1 MVSPILEL
9 TNINKSFGHV
19 HANKNINLTINKG
32 TIHGIIGEN
41 GAGKSTLM
49 SIVFGLYQANSG
61 KIKINEKEIKLKSPR
76 DSILN
81 GIGMVH
87 QHFMLVENFTVLE
100 NIILGFEGETVFGEK
115 LETAKKDL
123 EKLCETYNFNIDLD
137 ATISDLSVGFR
148 QRVEILKSLY
158 RGAEILIL
166 DEPTGVLTP
175 QEVDELFK
183 ILRSLKEEGKTIV
196 LITHKLIEIMD
207 LTSEVSVMR
216 QGEMVGHTKTQD
228 TNKEKLAEMMV
239 GRNVLLR
246 VDKTEIKKGDPI
258 FRVNELSVKDDLDV
272 TRVKNVNLE
281 ICSGEILGI
290 AGVTGNGQTEL
301 LEALSGIRKVESGN
315 IRLFGEKISD
325 KHSFLNP
332 RMLKARGLA
341 HVPEDRQRM
350 GLIGDFKAYEN
361 LIFGYHDQE
370 PFSKSSILNH
380 KEITEYSN
388 RVMQEYDVRPNSP
401 NLITS
406 NFSGGNQQK
415 IILSRE
421 LNENPKVLLVG
432 QPTRGVDI
440 GAIEFIHQRLI
451 NMRDKGAAILLASVE
466 LDEIL
471 SLSDR
476 IIVMFDGKIVGE
488 KINKNITDRELGLLM
503 AGVTEWAILLLINQR
518 YLGGYLT

>member
-9 TNINKSFGHV
+9 SNINKSFGHV
-19 HANKNINLTINKG
+19 HANKDINLTIKKG

-49 SIVFGLYQANSG
+49 SIVYGLYQADSG
-61 KIKINEKEIKLKSPR
+61 KIKVSGKEINLKSPR
-76 DSILN
+76 DSIEN

-100 NIILGFEGETVFGEK
+100 NIVLGFEGELIFGK
-115 LETAKKDL
+115 NLKKAKTDL
-123 EKLCETYNFNIDLD
+123 KNLCDTYNLNVDLD
-137 ATISDLSVGFR
+137 SIISDLSVGFR

-158 RGAEILIL
+158 RGAEVFIL

-196 LITHKLIEIMD
+196 LITHKLNEIMD

-216 QGEMVGHTKTQD
+216 QGEVVGHTKTEN
-228 TNKEKLAEMMV
+228 TNREKLAEMMV
-239 GRNVLLR
+239 GRSVLLR
-246 VDKTEIKKGDPI
+246 INKSKVKRGDVV
-258 FRVNELSVKDDLDV
+258 FKVENLTVKDDLDV

-281 ICSGEILGI
+281 IHAGEILGL

-301 LEALSGIRKVESGN
+301 LEALSGIRKVESGEIYLN
-315 IRLFGEKISD
+315 DEKISD
-325 KHSFLNP
+325 NLGLLNP
-332 RMLKARGLA
+332 RELKEKGLA

-350 GLIGDFKAYEN
+350 GLVTDFKAYEN

-370 PFSKSSILNH
+370 PYSKSSIM
-380 KEITEYSN
+380 KENQILDYSKK
-388 RVMQEYDVRPNSP
+388 VMEEYDVRPRSP

-415 IILSRE
+415 LILSRE
-421 LNENPKVLLVG
+421 LNENPKILLVG

-451 NMRDKGAAILLASVE
+451 DMRDKGAAILLVSVE
-466 LDEIL
+466 LEEVL

-476 IIVMFDGKIVGE
+476 IVVMFDGNIVGE
-488 KINKNITDRELGLLM
+488 RVNKDVTDRELGLLM
-503 AGVTEWAILLLINQR
+503 AGVA
-518 YLGGYLT
+518 

>member
-9 TNINKSFGHV
+9 KDINKSFGHV
-19 HANKNINLTINKG
+19 QANKNINLKINKG

-49 SIVFGLYQANSG
+49 SIVFGLYQADSG
-61 KIKINEKEIKLKSPR
+61 VIDINGKTINLKSPR
-76 DSILN
+76 DSIES

-87 QHFMLVENFTVLE
+87 QHFMLVENFSVLE
-100 NIILGFEGETVFGEK
+100 NIILGFEGELVFGKNLEK
-115 LETAKKDL
+115 AKTDL
-123 EKLCETYNFNIDLD
+123 KKLCENYKLNIDLD
-137 ATISDLSVGFR
+137 SIIGDLSVGFR

-183 ILRSLKEEGKTIV
+183 ILRSLQEEGKTIV
-196 LITHKLIEIMD
+196 LITHKLNEIMD

-216 QGEMVGHTKTQD
+216 QGEMVGHKKTNS
-228 TNKEKLAEMMV
+228 TNKEELAEMMV
-239 GRNVLLR
+239 GRSVLLR
-246 VDKTEIKKGDPI
+246 INKSTAKNGEVVFSVKNL
-258 FRVNELSVKDDLDV
+258 VVKDDLDV

-281 ICSGEILGI
+281 VHAGEILGL

-301 LEALSGIRKVESGN
+301 LEALSGIRKIESGN
-315 IRLFGEKISD
+315 IELFNETISD
-325 KHSFLNP
+325 KNNFLDP
-332 RMLKARGLA
+332 RSLKEKGLA

-350 GLIGDFKAYEN
+350 GLITEFKANEN
-361 LIFGYHDQE
+361 LIFGYHHQE
-370 PFSKSSILNH
+370 PFSKSSILQEKNILSFS
-380 KEITEYSN
+380 KK
-388 RVMQEYDVRPNSP
+388 VMGEYDVRPNSP

-421 LNENPKVLLVG
+421 LNKNPKVLLVG

-451 NMRDKGAAILLASVE
+451 DMRDKGAAILLVSVE
-466 LDEIL
+466 LEEVL

-476 IIVMFDGKIVGE
+476 IVVMFDGNIVGE
-488 KINKNITDRELGLLM
+488 KVNKNVTDRELGLLM
-503 AGVTEWAILLLINQR
+503 AGVV
-518 YLGGYLT
+518 

>member
-9 TNINKSFGHV
+9 KNINKSFGHV
-19 HANKNINLTINKG
+19 HANKNINLIINKG

-49 SIVFGLYQANSG
+49 SIVYGLYQADSG
-61 KIKINEKEIKLKSPR
+61 KILVNEKEIKLKSPR
-76 DSILN
+76 DSIEN

-100 NIILGFEGETVFGEK
+100 NIILGFEGELVFGKNLEK
-115 LETAKKDL
+115 AKSDL
-123 EKLCETYNFNIDLD
+123 KKLCESYRLNIDLNSV
-137 ATISDLSVGFR
+137 ISDLSVGIR

-158 RGAEILIL
+158 RGAEVLIL

-196 LITHKLIEIMD
+196 LITHKLNEIMD

-216 QGEMVGHTKTQD
+216 QGEVVGHTMTSD

-239 GRNVLLR
+239 GRSVLLR
-246 VDKTEIKKGDPI
+246 IDKSEAKKGDI
-258 FRVNELSVKDDLDV
+258 VFSVRDLVVKDDLDV
-272 TRVKNVNLE
+272 TRVKKISLD
-281 ICSGEILGI
+281 IHAGEILGL

-301 LEALSGIRKVESGN
+301 LEALSGIRKVESGE
-315 IRLFGEKISD
+315 IHLFDEKISD
-325 KHSFLNP
+325 QDSFINP
-332 RMLKARGLA
+332 RDLKEKGLA
-341 HVPEDRQRM
+341 HIPEDRQRM
-350 GLIGDFKAYEN
+350 GLVTEFKAHEN
-361 LIFGYHDQE
+361 LIFGYHYQE
-370 PFSKSSILNH
+370 PYSKSSILQE
-380 KEITEYSN
+380 KEIMSFSKK
-388 RVMQEYDVRPNSP
+388 VMEEYDVRPRSP
-401 NLITS
+401 NLMTS

-421 LNENPKVLLVG
+421 LNENPKVLLIG

-451 NMRDKGAAILLASVE
+451 DMRDKGAAILLVSVE
-466 LDEIL
+466 LEEVL

-476 IIVMFDGKIVGE
+476 IVVMFDGNIVGE
-488 KINKNITDRELGLLM
+488 KINKDVTDRDLGLLM
-503 AGVTEWAILLLINQR
+503 AGVA
-518 YLGGYLT
+518 

>member
-9 TNINKSFGHV
+9 KNINKSFGHV
-19 HANKNINLTINKG
+19 QANKNINLKITQG

-49 SIVFGLYQANSG
+49 SIVYGLYQADSG
-61 KIKINEKEIKLKSPR
+61 TISVSGKEIKLKSPR
-76 DSILN
+76 DSIES

-100 NIILGFEGETVFGEK
+100 NIVLGFEGEFVFGEK
-115 LETAKKDL
+115 LKKAKQDL
-123 EKLCETYNFNIDLD
+123 KNLCDTYKLNIDLD
-137 ATISDLSVGFR
+137 SVIFDLSVGFR

-158 RGAEILIL
+158 RGAEIFIL

-196 LITHKLIEIMD
+196 LITHKLNEIMD

-216 QGEMVGHTKTQD
+216 QGEVVGHTKTTD

-239 GRNVLLR
+239 GRSVLLR
-246 VDKTEIKKGDPI
+246 LNKEEAKLGDVV
-258 FRVNELSVKDDLDV
+258 FKVENLTVKDDLDV

-281 ICSGEILGI
+281 IRAGEILGL

-301 LEALSGIRKVESGN
+301 LEALSGIRKVESGTIYLN
-315 IRLFGEKISD
+315 DEKISD
-325 KHSFLNP
+325 KDNLLDP
-332 RMLKARGLA
+332 RELKEKGLA

-350 GLIGDFKAYEN
+350 GLVTDFKAYEN

-370 PFSKSSILNH
+370 PYSKSSILKDND
-380 KEITEYSN
+380 ILSYSQK
-388 RVMQEYDVRPNSP
+388 VMEEYDVRPRSP
-401 NLITS
+401 QLITS

-421 LNENPKVLLVG
+421 LNENPKILLVG

-451 NMRDKGAAILLASVE
+451 DMRDKGAAILLVSVE
-466 LDEIL
+466 LDEVL

-476 IIVMFDGKIVGE
+476 ILVMFDGNIVGE
-488 KINKNITDRELGLLM
+488 RINKDVTDRELGLLM
-503 AGVTEWAILLLINQR
+503 AGVA
-518 YLGGYLT
+518 

>member
-9 TNINKSFGHV
+9 KDINKSFGHV
-19 HANKNINLTINKG
+19 HANKNINLKINKG

-49 SIVFGLYQANSG
+49 SIVYGLYQADSG
-61 KIKINEKEIKLKSPR
+61 SISVSGKEIKLKSPR
-76 DSILN
+76 DSIES

-100 NIILGFEGETVFGEK
+100 NIVLGFEREFVFGQK
-115 LETAKKDL
+115 LKKAKEDL
-123 EKLCETYNFNIDLD
+123 KNLCDTYKLNINLD
-137 ATISDLSVGFR
+137 SIISDLSVGFR

-158 RGAEILIL
+158 RGAEIFIL

-196 LITHKLIEIMD
+196 LITHKLNEIMD

-216 QGEMVGHTKTQD
+216 QGEVVGHTKTTD

-239 GRNVLLR
+239 GRSVLLR
-246 VDKTEIKKGDPI
+246 LNKAEAKLGDVV
-258 FRVNELSVKDDLDV
+258 FKVENLTVKDDLDV
-272 TRVKNVNLE
+272 TRVKNVNFE
-281 ICSGEILGI
+281 IRSGEILGL

-301 LEALSGIRKVESGN
+301 LEALSGIRKVESGAIYLN
-315 IRLFGEKISD
+315 DEKISD
-325 KHSFLNP
+325 KDNLLDP
-332 RMLKARGLA
+332 RELKEKGLA

-350 GLIGDFKAYEN
+350 GLVTDFKAYEN

-370 PFSKSSILNH
+370 PYSKSSILRDGDILSFSR
-380 KEITEYSN
+380 K
-388 RVMQEYDVRPNSP
+388 VMEEYDVRPRSP
-401 NLITS
+401 QLITS

-421 LNENPKVLLVG
+421 LNENPKILLVG

-451 NMRDKGAAILLASVE
+451 DMRDKGAAILLVSVE
-466 LDEIL
+466 LDEVL

-476 IIVMFDGKIVGE
+476 ILVMFDGNIVGE
-488 KINKNITDRELGLLM
+488 RINKDVTDRELGLLM
-503 AGVTEWAILLLINQR
+503 AGVA
-518 YLGGYLT
+518 

>member
-1 MVSPILEL
+1 MVSPILQL

-49 SIVFGLYQANSG
+49 SIVYGLYQADSG
-61 KIKINEKEIKLKSPR
+61 IIKVNDKVIKLKSPR
-76 DSILN
+76 DSIEN

-100 NIILGFEGETVFGEK
+100 NIVLGFEGEVVFGK
-115 LETAKKDL
+115 NL
-123 EKLCETYNFNIDLD
+123 EKAKIDLKNLCETYNLNVDLD
-137 ATISDLSVGFR
+137 SVISDLSVGFR

-158 RGAEILIL
+158 RGAEVFIL

-196 LITHKLIEIMD
+196 LITHKLNEIMD

-216 QGEMVGHTKTQD
+216 QGEVVGHTKTEN
-228 TNKEKLAEMMV
+228 TNREKLAEMMV
-239 GRNVLLR
+239 GRSVLLR
-246 VDKTEIKKGDPI
+246 INKSNTQRGDVA
-258 FRVNELSVKDDLDV
+258 FKVENLSVKDDLDV

-281 ICSGEILGI
+281 IHAGEILGL

-301 LEALSGIRKVESGN
+301 LEALSGIRKVESGEIFLN
-315 IRLFGEKISD
+315 GEKISD
-325 KHSFLNP
+325 SSALLNP
-332 RMLKARGLA
+332 RELKEKGLA
-341 HVPEDRQRM
+341 HIPEDRQRM
-350 GLIGDFKAYEN
+350 GLVTDFKAYEN

-370 PFSKSSILNH
+370 PYSKSSIMRENKILD
-380 KEITEYSN
+380 YSK
-388 RVMQEYDVRPNSP
+388 RVMEEYDVRPRSP
-401 NLITS
+401 HLMTS

-415 IILSRE
+415 LILSRE
-421 LNENPKVLLVG
+421 LNENPKVLLIG

-451 NMRDKGAAILLASVE
+451 DMRDKGAAILLVSVE
-466 LDEIL
+466 LEEVL

-476 IIVMFDGKIVGE
+476 IVVMFDGNIVGE
-488 KINKNITDRELGLLM
+488 RVNKDVTDRELGLLM
-503 AGVTEWAILLLINQR
+503 AGVA
-518 YLGGYLT
+518 

>member
-9 TNINKSFGHV
+9 KNINKSFGHV

-49 SIVFGLYQANSG
+49 SIVYGLYQADSG
-61 KIKINEKEIKLKSPR
+61 KILVNEKEIKLRSPR
-76 DSILN
+76 DSIEN

-100 NIILGFEGETVFGEK
+100 NIILGFEGELIFGK
-115 LETAKKDL
+115 NLDKAKSDL
-123 EKLCETYNFNIDLD
+123 KKLCESYKLNIDLD
-137 ATISDLSVGFR
+137 SVISDLSVGIR
-148 QRVEILKSLY
+148 QRIEILKSLY
-158 RGAEILIL
+158 RGAEVFIL

-196 LITHKLIEIMD
+196 LITHKLNEIMD

-216 QGEMVGHTKTQD
+216 QGEVVGHTNTSNTD
-228 TNKEKLAEMMV
+228 KEKLAEMMV
-239 GRNVLLR
+239 GRSVLLR
-246 VDKTEIKKGDPI
+246 INKSEAKKGDVV
-258 FRVNELSVKDDLDV
+258 FSVRDLVVKDDLNV
-272 TRVKNVNLE
+272 TRVKKISLD
-281 ICSGEILGI
+281 IHAGEILGL

-301 LEALSGIRKVESGN
+301 LEALSGIRKVESGE
-315 IRLFGEKISD
+315 IYLFDEKISD
-325 KHSFLNP
+325 QDNYLNP
-332 RMLKARGLA
+332 RDLKEKDLA
-341 HVPEDRQRM
+341 HIPEDRQRM
-350 GLIGDFKAYEN
+350 GLVTEFKAHEN
-361 LIFGYHDQE
+361 LIFGYHHQE
-370 PFSKSSILNH
+370 PYSKSSILQE
-380 KEITEYSN
+380 KEIMSFSKK
-388 RVMQEYDVRPNSP
+388 VMEEYDVRPTSP

-421 LNENPKVLLVG
+421 LNENPKVLLIG

-451 NMRDKGAAILLASVE
+451 DMRDKGAAILLVSVE
-466 LDEIL
+466 LEEVL

-476 IIVMFDGKIVGE
+476 IVVMFDGNIVGE
-488 KINKNITDRELGLLM
+488 KINKDVTDRDLGLLM
-503 AGVTEWAILLLINQR
+503 AGVA
-518 YLGGYLT
+518 

>member
-9 TNINKSFGHV
+9 KDINKSFGHV
-19 HANKNINLTINKG
+19 HANKNINLKINKG

-49 SIVFGLYQANSG
+49 SIVYGLYQADSG
-61 KIKINEKEIKLKSPR
+61 SISVSGKEIKLKSPR
-76 DSILN
+76 DSIES

-100 NIILGFEGETVFGEK
+100 NIVLGFEREFVFGQK
-115 LETAKKDL
+115 LKKAKEDL
-123 EKLCETYNFNIDLD
+123 KNLCDTYKLNINLD
-137 ATISDLSVGFR
+137 SIISDLSVGFR

-158 RGAEILIL
+158 RGAEIFIL

-196 LITHKLIEIMD
+196 LITHKLNEIMD

-216 QGEMVGHTKTQD
+216 QGEVVGHTKTTD

-239 GRNVLLR
+239 GRSVLLR
-246 VDKTEIKKGDPI
+246 LNKAEAKLGDVV
-258 FRVNELSVKDDLDV
+258 FKVENLTVKDDLDV
-272 TRVKNVNLE
+272 TRVKNVSLE
-281 ICSGEILGI
+281 IRSGEILGL

-315 IRLFGEKISD
+315 IYLNDEKISD
-325 KHSFLNP
+325 KDNLLDP
-332 RMLKARGLA
+332 RELKEKGLA

-350 GLIGDFKAYEN
+350 GLVTDFKAYEN

-370 PFSKSSILNH
+370 PYSKSSILRDGDILSFSR
-380 KEITEYSN
+380 K
-388 RVMQEYDVRPNSP
+388 VMEEYDVRPRSP
-401 NLITS
+401 QLITS

-421 LNENPKVLLVG
+421 LNENPKILLVG

-451 NMRDKGAAILLASVE
+451 DMRDKGAAILLVSVE
-466 LDEIL
+466 LDEVL

-476 IIVMFDGKIVGE
+476 ILVMFDGNIVGE
-488 KINKNITDRELGLLM
+488 RINKDVTDRELGLLM
-503 AGVTEWAILLLINQR
+503 AGVA
-518 YLGGYLT
+518 

>member
-1 MVSPILEL
+1 MASPILEL
-9 TNINKSFGHV
+9 SNISKSFGHV
-19 HANKNINLTINKG
+19 QANKNISLKINRG

-49 SIVFGLYQANSG
+49 SIVFGLYQADSGTISVNG
-61 KIKINEKEIKLKSPR
+61 KIIKLKSPR
-76 DSILN
+76 DSIVS

-100 NIILGFEGETVFGEK
+100 NIILGFEGELIFGKK
-115 LETAKKDL
+115 LEQAKKNL
-123 EKLCETYNFNIDLD
+123 VNLCETYKLNIDLD
-137 ATISDLSVGFR
+137 STISDLSVGFR

-183 ILRSLKEEGKTIV
+183 ILRSLQKEGKTIV
-196 LITHKLIEIMD
+196 LITHKLNEIMA

-216 QGEMVGHTKTQD
+216 QGEMVGHTKTETTD
-228 TNKEKLAEMMV
+228 KEALAEMMV
-239 GRNVLLR
+239 GRSVLLR
-246 VDKTEIKKGDPI
+246 IKKTEVQKGNVV
-258 FRVNELSVKDDLDV
+258 FQVNNLEVKDDLDV
-272 TRVKNVNLE
+272 TRVKNVNFE
-281 ICSGEILGI
+281 IHAGEILGL

-301 LEALSGIRKVESGN
+301 LEALSGIRKIESGV
-315 IRLFGEKISD
+315 IQLFNETISD
-325 KHSFLNP
+325 QNNYLNP
-332 RMLKARGLA
+332 RELKEKGLA

-350 GLIGDFKAYEN
+350 GLISDFKAYEN
-361 LIFGYHDQE
+361 LIFGYHDQQ
-370 PFSKSSILNH
+370 PFSKSSILNE
-380 KEITEYSN
+380 KNILSYSKKA
-388 RVMQEYDVRPNSP
+388 MEDYDVRPQSP

-415 IILSRE
+415 LILSRE

-451 NMRDKGAAILLASVE
+451 DMRNQGAAILLVSVE
-466 LDEIL
+466 LEEVL

-476 IIVMFDGKIVGE
+476 IVVMFDGKIVGE
-488 KINKNITDRELGLLM
+488 KLNKDVTDRDIGLLM
-503 AGVTEWAILLLINQR
+503 AGIVS
-518 YLGGYLT
+518 

>member
-9 TNINKSFGHV
+9 SKINKSFGHV
-19 HANKNINLTINKG
+19 QANKDIILKINKG

-49 SIVFGLYQANSG
+49 SIVFGLYQADSG
-61 KIKINEKEIKLKSPR
+61 TISINGNIIKLKSPR
-76 DSILN
+76 DSIVN

-100 NIILGFEGETVFGEK
+100 NIILGFEGEIIFGKK
-115 LETAKKDL
+115 LEQAKKNL
-123 EKLCETYNFNIDLD
+123 ITLCETYKLNIDLD
-137 ATISDLSVGFR
+137 SVISDLSVGFR

-183 ILRSLKEEGKTIV
+183 ILRSLQKEGKTIV
-196 LITHKLIEIMD
+196 LITHKLNEIMA

-216 QGEMVGHTKTQD
+216 QGEMVGHKKTESTD
-228 TNKEKLAEMMV
+228 KEELAEMMV
-239 GRNVLLR
+239 GRSVLLR
-246 VDKTEIKKGDPI
+246 IKKTEAKKGDVV
-258 FRVNELSVKDDLDV
+258 FRIKNLQVKDDLNV
-272 TRVKNVNLE
+272 MRVKNVNLE
-281 ICSGEILGI
+281 IHAGEILGL

-301 LEALSGIRKVESGN
+301 LEALSGIRKIESGE
-315 IRLFGEKISD
+315 IKLFNDIISD
-325 KHSFLNP
+325 QNNYLNP
-332 RMLKARGLA
+332 RDLKEKGLV

-350 GLIGDFKAYEN
+350 GLISDFKAYEN
-361 LIFGYHDQE
+361 LIFGYHHQA
-370 PFSKSSILNH
+370 PFSKSSIL
-380 KEITEYSN
+380 KDKDILSYSYKA
-388 RVMQEYDVRPNSP
+388 MKEYDVRPLSP

-421 LNENPKVLLVG
+421 LNENPKILLVG

-451 NMRDKGAAILLASVE
+451 DMRNKGVAILLVSVE
-466 LDEIL
+466 LEEVL

-476 IIVMFDGKIVGE
+476 IVVMFDGKIVGE
-488 KINKNITDRELGLLM
+488 KVNQDVSDREIGLLM
-503 AGVTEWAILLLINQR
+503 AGIV
-518 YLGGYLT
+518 

>member
-9 TNINKSFGHV
+9 KNINKSFGHV
-19 HANKNINLTINKG
+19 QANKNINLIINQG

-49 SIVFGLYQANSG
+49 SIVYGLYQADSGSIRVSG
-61 KIKINEKEIKLKSPR
+61 KEVKLKSPR
-76 DSILN
+76 DSIES

-100 NIILGFEGETVFGEK
+100 NIILGFEGELVFGNK
-115 LETAKKDL
+115 LKKAKEDL
-123 EKLCETYNFNIDLD
+123 KNLCDTYKLNIDLD
-137 ATISDLSVGFR
+137 SVISDLSVGFR

-158 RGAEILIL
+158 RGAEIFIL

-196 LITHKLIEIMD
+196 LITHKLNEIMD

-216 QGEMVGHTKTQD
+216 QGEVVGHTKTSD

-246 VDKTEIKKGDPI
+246 LNKEDAKLGDVV
-258 FRVNELSVKDDLDV
+258 FKVENLTVKDDLDV
-272 TRVKNVNLE
+272 TRVKNVSFE
-281 ICSGEILGI
+281 IRSGEILGL

-315 IRLFGEKISD
+315 IYLNDEKVSD
-325 KHSFLNP
+325 KENLLDP
-332 RMLKARGLA
+332 RKLKEKGLA

-350 GLIGDFKAYEN
+350 GLVTDFKAYEN

-370 PFSKSSILNH
+370 PYSKSSILRDSDI
-380 KEITEYSN
+380 ITYSKK
-388 RVMQEYDVRPNSP
+388 VMEEYDVRPRSP
-401 NLITS
+401 QLITS

-421 LNENPKVLLVG
+421 LNESPKILLVG

-451 NMRDKGAAILLASVE
+451 DMRDKGAAILLVSVE
-466 LDEIL
+466 LDEVL

-476 IIVMFDGKIVGE
+476 ILVMFDGNIVGE
-488 KINKNITDRELGLLM
+488 RINKDVTDRELGLLM
-503 AGVTEWAILLLINQR
+503 AGVA
-518 YLGGYLT
+518 

>member
-9 TNINKSFGHV
+9 SNINKSFGHV
-19 HANKNINLTINKG
+19 HANKNINLQINKG

-61 KIKINEKEIKLKSPR
+61 KIKINGKEINLKSPR
-76 DSILN
+76 DSIIN

-115 LETAKKDL
+115 LQKAKQDL
-123 EKLCETYNFNIDLD
+123 EKLCQAYNFNIDLD

-183 ILRSLKEEGKTIV
+183 ILRALKEEGKTIV

-216 QGEMVGHTKTQD
+216 QGEMVGHTKTED
-228 TNKEKLAEMMV
+228 TNKEQLAEMMV
-239 GRNVLLR
+239 GRSVLLR
-246 VDKTEIKKGDPI
+246 VDKKEIKKGETI
-258 FRVNELSVKDDLDV
+258 FQVNNLSVKDDLDV
-272 TRVKNVNLE
+272 TRVKDVSLE
-281 ICSGEILGI
+281 IRSGEILGI

-301 LEALSGIRKVESGN
+301 LEALSGIRKVESGK
-315 IRLFGEKISD
+315 IELFGEKISD
-325 KHSFLNP
+325 QDNFLNP
-332 RMLKARGLA
+332 RLLKQKGLA

-350 GLIGDFKAYEN
+350 GLITDFKAHEN

-370 PFSKSSILNH
+370 PFSKSSILNNR
-380 KEITEYSN
+380 EITEYSN
-388 RVMQEYDVRPNSP
+388 KVMQEYDVRPNSP

-451 NMRDKGAAILLASVE
+451 DMRDRGAAILLASVE

-488 KINKNITDRELGLLM
+488 KENKNVTERELGLLM
-503 AGVTEWAILLLINQR
+503 AGVA
-518 YLGGYLT
+518 

>member
-9 TNINKSFGHV
+9 KNINKSFGHV
-19 HANKNINLTINKG
+19 QANKNINLTIKKG

-49 SIVFGLYQANSG
+49 SIVYGLYQADTGSINVSG
-61 KIKINEKEIKLKSPR
+61 KEIKLRSPR
-76 DSILN
+76 DSIES

-87 QHFMLVENFTVLE
+87 QHFMLVENFTVIE
-100 NIILGFEGETVFGEK
+100 NIVLGFEGEFVFGKK
-115 LETAKKDL
+115 LEKAKEDL
-123 EKLCETYNFNIDLD
+123 QKLCETYKLNIDLD
-137 ATISDLSVGFR
+137 SVISDLSVGFR

-158 RGAEILIL
+158 RGAEIFIL

-196 LITHKLIEIMD
+196 LITHKLNEIMD

-216 QGEMVGHTKTQD
+216 QGEVVGHTKTTD

-239 GRNVLLR
+239 GRSVLLR
-246 VDKTEIKKGDPI
+246 LNKAEAKLGDVV
-258 FRVNELSVKDDLDV
+258 FKVENLTVKDDLDV
-272 TRVKNVNLE
+272 TRVKNVNFE
-281 ICSGEILGI
+281 IRSGEILGL

-301 LEALSGIRKVESGN
+301 LEALSGIRKVESGAIYLN
-315 IRLFGEKISD
+315 DEKISD
-325 KHSFLNP
+325 KDNLLDP
-332 RMLKARGLA
+332 RELKEKGLA

-350 GLIGDFKAYEN
+350 GLVTDFKAYEN

-370 PFSKSSILNH
+370 PYSKSSILRDSDILSFS
-380 KEITEYSN
+380 KK
-388 RVMQEYDVRPNSP
+388 VMEEYDVRPRSP
-401 NLITS
+401 QLITS

-421 LNENPKVLLVG
+421 LNENPKILLVG

-451 NMRDKGAAILLASVE
+451 DMRDKGAAILLVSVE
-466 LDEIL
+466 LDEVL

-476 IIVMFDGKIVGE
+476 ILVMFDGNIVGE
-488 KINKNITDRELGLLM
+488 RVNKDVTDRDLGLLM
-503 AGVTEWAILLLINQR
+503 AGVA
-518 YLGGYLT
+518 

>member
-1 MVSPILEL
+1 MVSPILQL

-19 HANKNINLTINKG
+19 HANKDINLTINKG

-49 SIVFGLYQANSG
+49 SIVYGLYQADSG
-61 KIKINEKEIKLKSPR
+61 TIKVNDNVIKLKSPR
-76 DSILN
+76 DSIEN

-100 NIILGFEGETVFGEK
+100 NIVLGFEGEVVFGK
-115 LETAKKDL
+115 NL
-123 EKLCETYNFNIDLD
+123 EKAKIDLKNLCETYNLNVDLD
-137 ATISDLSVGFR
+137 SVISDLSVGFR

-158 RGAEILIL
+158 RGAEVFIL

-196 LITHKLIEIMD
+196 LITHKLNEIMD

-216 QGEMVGHTKTQD
+216 QGEVVGHTKTEN
-228 TNKEKLAEMMV
+228 TNREKLAEMMV
-239 GRNVLLR
+239 GRSVLLR
-246 VDKTEIKKGDPI
+246 INKSNTQRGDVA
-258 FRVNELSVKDDLDV
+258 FKVENLSVKDDLDV

-281 ICSGEILGI
+281 IHAGEILGL

-301 LEALSGIRKVESGN
+301 LEALSGIRKVESGEIFLN
-315 IRLFGEKISD
+315 GEKISD
-325 KHSFLNP
+325 SSALLNP
-332 RMLKARGLA
+332 RELKEKGLA
-341 HVPEDRQRM
+341 HIPEDRQRM
-350 GLIGDFKAYEN
+350 GLVTDFKAYEN

-370 PFSKSSILNH
+370 PYSKSSIM
-380 KEITEYSN
+380 KENKILDYSK
-388 RVMQEYDVRPNSP
+388 RVMEEYDVRPRSP
-401 NLITS
+401 HLMTS

-415 IILSRE
+415 LILSRE
-421 LNENPKVLLVG
+421 LNENPKVLLIG

-451 NMRDKGAAILLASVE
+451 DMRDKGAAILLVSVE
-466 LDEIL
+466 LEEVL

-476 IIVMFDGKIVGE
+476 IVVMFDGNIVGE
-488 KINKNITDRELGLLM
+488 RVNKDVTDRELGLLM
-503 AGVTEWAILLLINQR
+503 AGVA
-518 YLGGYLT
+518 

>member
-9 TNINKSFGHV
+9 KEINKSFGHV
-19 HANKNINLTINKG
+19 QANKNINLKINKG

-49 SIVFGLYQANSG
+49 SIVFGLYQADSG
-61 KIKINEKEIKLKSPR
+61 VIEINGKTINLKSPR
-76 DSILN
+76 DSIES

-87 QHFMLVENFTVLE
+87 QHFMLVENFSVLE
-100 NIILGFEGETVFGEK
+100 NIILGFEGELVFGKNLEK
-115 LETAKKDL
+115 AKTDL
-123 EKLCETYNFNIDLD
+123 KKLCENYKLNIDLD
-137 ATISDLSVGFR
+137 SIIGDLSVGFR

-183 ILRSLKEEGKTIV
+183 ILRSLQEEGKTIV
-196 LITHKLIEIMD
+196 LITHKLNEIMD

-216 QGEMVGHTKTQD
+216 QGEMVGHTKTNS
-228 TNKEKLAEMMV
+228 TNKEELAEMMV
-239 GRNVLLR
+239 GRSVLLR
-246 VDKTEIKKGDPI
+246 INKSTAKKGEVV
-258 FRVNELSVKDDLDV
+258 FSVKNLVVKDDLDV

-281 ICSGEILGI
+281 VHAGEILGL

-301 LEALSGIRKVESGN
+301 LEALSGIRKIESGN
-315 IRLFGEKISD
+315 IELFNETISD
-325 KHSFLNP
+325 QNNFLDP
-332 RMLKARGLA
+332 RSLKEKGLA

-350 GLIGDFKAYEN
+350 GLISEFKANEN
-361 LIFGYHDQE
+361 LIFGYHHQE
-370 PFSKSSILNH
+370 PFSKSSLLQEKNILSFS
-380 KEITEYSN
+380 KK
-388 RVMQEYDVRPNSP
+388 VMGEYDVRPNSP

-421 LNENPKVLLVG
+421 LNKNPKVLLVG

-451 NMRDKGAAILLASVE
+451 DMRDKGAAILLVSVE
-466 LDEIL
+466 LEEVL

-476 IIVMFDGKIVGE
+476 IVVMFDGNIVGE
-488 KINKNITDRELGLLM
+488 RINKNVTDRELGLLM
-503 AGVTEWAILLLINQR
+503 AGVI
-518 YLGGYLT
+518 

>member
-9 TNINKSFGHV
+9 KNINKSFGHV
-19 HANKNINLTINKG
+19 HANKNINLIINKG

-49 SIVFGLYQANSG
+49 SIVYGLYQADSG
-61 KIKINEKEIKLKSPR
+61 KILVNEKEIKLKSPR
-76 DSILN
+76 DSIEN

-100 NIILGFEGETVFGEK
+100 NIILGFEGELVFGK
-115 LETAKKDL
+115 NLAKAKSDL
-123 EKLCETYNFNIDLD
+123 TKLCEAYKLNIDLNSV
-137 ATISDLSVGFR
+137 ISDLSVGFR

-158 RGAEILIL
+158 RGAEVLIL

-196 LITHKLIEIMD
+196 LITHKLNEIMD

-216 QGEMVGHTKTQD
+216 QGEVVGYTRTSD
-228 TNKEKLAEMMV
+228 TDKAKLAEMMV
-239 GRNVLLR
+239 GRSVLLR
-246 VDKTEIKKGDPI
+246 INKSETKKGDVV
-258 FRVNELSVKDDLDV
+258 FSVRDLVVKDDLDV
-272 TRVKNVNLE
+272 TRVKKISLD
-281 ICSGEILGI
+281 IHAGEILGL

-301 LEALSGIRKVESGN
+301 LEALSGIRKVDSGE
-315 IRLFGEKISD
+315 IHLFDEKISD
-325 KHSFLNP
+325 QDNYLNP
-332 RMLKARGLA
+332 RDLKEKGLA
-341 HVPEDRQRM
+341 HIPEDRQRM
-350 GLIGDFKAYEN
+350 GLVNDFKAHEN
-361 LIFGYHDQE
+361 LIFGYHHQE
-370 PFSKSSILNH
+370 PYSKNSILKDKEIMSFSK
-380 KEITEYSN
+380 K
-388 RVMQEYDVRPNSP
+388 VMEEYDVRPRSP
-401 NLITS
+401 NLMTS

-421 LNENPKVLLVG
+421 LNENPKVLLIG

-451 NMRDKGAAILLASVE
+451 DMRDKGAAILLVSVE
-466 LDEIL
+466 LEEVL

-476 IIVMFDGKIVGE
+476 IVVMFDGNIVGE
-488 KINKNITDRELGLLM
+488 KINKDVTDRDLGLLM
-503 AGVTEWAILLLINQR
+503 AGVA
-518 YLGGYLT
+518 

>member
-19 HANKNINLTINKG
+19 QANKNINLKINKG

-61 KIKINEKEIKLKSPR
+61 SIKINGKEINLKSPR
-76 DSILN
+76 DSIVN

-87 QHFMLVENFTVLE
+87 QHFMLVENFTVIE

-115 LETAKKDL
+115 LANAKKDL
-123 EKLCETYNFNIDLD
+123 EKLCKTYNFNIDLD
-137 ATISDLSVGFR
+137 AKIADLSVGFR

-183 ILRSLKEEGKTIV
+183 ILRSLKGEGKTIV

-228 TNKEKLAEMMV
+228 TNKEQLAEMMV
-239 GRNVLLR
+239 GRSVLLR
-246 VDKTEIKKGDPI
+246 VDKKEIKKGEVI
-258 FRVNELSVKDDLDV
+258 FKVNNLSVKDDLDV
-272 TRVKNVNLE
+272 IRVKNINLE
-281 ICSGEILGI
+281 IRSGEILGI

-315 IRLFGEKISD
+315 IQLFGEKISD
-325 KHSFLNP
+325 QDNFLNP
-332 RMLKARGLA
+332 RMLKEKGLA

-350 GLIGDFKAYEN
+350 GLISDFKAHEN

-370 PFSKSSILNH
+370 PFSKSAVLNSQ
-380 KEITEYSN
+380 EITEYSSKI
-388 RVMQEYDVRPNSP
+388 MQEYDVRPNSP

-451 NMRDKGAAILLASVE
+451 DMRDRGAAILLASVE

-488 KINKNITDRELGLLM
+488 KENKNVTDRELGLLM
-503 AGVTEWAILLLINQR
+503 AGVA
-518 YLGGYLT
+518 

>member
-1 MVSPILEL
+1 M
-9 TNINKSFGHV
+9 
-19 HANKNINLTINKG
+19 A
-32 TIHGIIGEN
+32 
-41 GAGKSTLM
+41 
-49 SIVFGLYQANSG
+49 LYQADSG
-61 KIKINEKEIKLKSPR
+61 TISVSGKEIKLKSPR
-76 DSILN
+76 DSIES

-100 NIILGFEGETVFGEK
+100 NIVLGFEGEFVFGEK
-115 LETAKKDL
+115 LKKAKQDL
-123 EKLCETYNFNIDLD
+123 KNLCDTYKLNIDLD
-137 ATISDLSVGFR
+137 SVISDLSVGFR

-158 RGAEILIL
+158 RGAEIFIL

-196 LITHKLIEIMD
+196 LITHKLNEIMD

-216 QGEMVGHTKTQD
+216 QGEVVGHTKTTD

-239 GRNVLLR
+239 GRSVLLR
-246 VDKTEIKKGDPI
+246 LNKAEAKLGDVV
-258 FRVNELSVKDDLDV
+258 FKVENLTVKDDLDV

-281 ICSGEILGI
+281 IRAGEILGL

-301 LEALSGIRKVESGN
+301 LEALSGIRKVESGTIYLN
-315 IRLFGEKISD
+315 DEKISD
-325 KHSFLNP
+325 KDNLLDP
-332 RMLKARGLA
+332 RELKEKGLA

-350 GLIGDFKAYEN
+350 GLVTDFKAYEN

-370 PFSKSSILNH
+370 PYSKSSILKDND
-380 KEITEYSN
+380 ILSYSKK
-388 RVMQEYDVRPNSP
+388 VMEEYDVRPRSP
-401 NLITS
+401 QLITS

-421 LNENPKVLLVG
+421 LNENPKILLVG

-451 NMRDKGAAILLASVE
+451 DMRDKGAAILLVSVE
-466 LDEIL
+466 LDEVL

-476 IIVMFDGKIVGE
+476 ILVMFDGNIVGE
-488 KINKNITDRELGLLM
+488 RINKDVTDRELGLLM
-503 AGVTEWAILLLINQR
+503 AGVA
-518 YLGGYLT
+518 

>member
-9 TNINKSFGHV
+9 KNINKSFGHV
-19 HANKNINLTINKG
+19 QANKNINLIINQG

-49 SIVFGLYQANSG
+49 SIVYGLYQADSGSIRVSG
-61 KIKINEKEIKLKSPR
+61 KEVKLKSPR
-76 DSILN
+76 DSIES

-100 NIILGFEGETVFGEK
+100 NIILGFEGELVFGYK
-115 LETAKKDL
+115 LKKAKEDL
-123 EKLCETYNFNIDLD
+123 KNLCDTYKLNIDLD
-137 ATISDLSVGFR
+137 SVISDLSVGFR

-158 RGAEILIL
+158 RGAEIFIL

-196 LITHKLIEIMD
+196 LITHKLNEIMD

-216 QGEMVGHTKTQD
+216 QGEVVGHTKTSD

-239 GRNVLLR
+239 GRSVLLR
-246 VDKTEIKKGDPI
+246 LNKEDAKLGDVV
-258 FRVNELSVKDDLDV
+258 FKVENLTVKDDLDV
-272 TRVKNVNLE
+272 TRVKNVSFE
-281 ICSGEILGI
+281 IRSGEILGL

-315 IRLFGEKISD
+315 IYLNDEKVSD
-325 KHSFLNP
+325 KENLLDP
-332 RMLKARGLA
+332 RKLKEKGLA

-350 GLIGDFKAYEN
+350 GLVTDFKAYEN

-370 PFSKSSILNH
+370 PYSKSSILRDSDI
-380 KEITEYSN
+380 ITYSKK
-388 RVMQEYDVRPNSP
+388 VMEEYDVRPRSP
-401 NLITS
+401 QLITS

-421 LNENPKVLLVG
+421 LNESPKILLVG

-451 NMRDKGAAILLASVE
+451 DMRDKGAAILLVSVE
-466 LDEIL
+466 LDEVL

-476 IIVMFDGKIVGE
+476 ILVMFDGNIVGE
-488 KINKNITDRELGLLM
+488 RINKDVTDRELGLLM
-503 AGVTEWAILLLINQR
+503 AGVA
-518 YLGGYLT
+518 

>member
-1 MVSPILEL
+1 MVSPILQL

-19 HANKNINLTINKG
+19 HANKDINLTINKG

-49 SIVFGLYQANSG
+49 SIVYGLYQADSG
-61 KIKINEKEIKLKSPR
+61 SIKVNEKEIKLKSPR
-76 DSILN
+76 DSIEN

-100 NIILGFEGETVFGEK
+100 NIVLGFEGEVVFGK
-115 LETAKKDL
+115 NL
-123 EKLCETYNFNIDLD
+123 EKAKIDLKNLCKTYNLNVDLD
-137 ATISDLSVGFR
+137 SVISDLSVGFR

-158 RGAEILIL
+158 RGAEVFIL

-196 LITHKLIEIMD
+196 LITHKLNEIMD

-216 QGEMVGHTKTQD
+216 QGEVVGHIKTEN
-228 TNKEKLAEMMV
+228 TNREKLAEMMV
-239 GRNVLLR
+239 GRSVLLR
-246 VDKTEIKKGDPI
+246 IDKSNTKKGDVA
-258 FRVNELSVKDDLDV
+258 FKVENLTVKDDLDV

-281 ICSGEILGI
+281 IHEGEILGL

-301 LEALSGIRKVESGN
+301 LEALSGIRKVESGEIFLN
-315 IRLFGEKISD
+315 GEKISD
-325 KHSFLNP
+325 SSELLNP
-332 RMLKARGLA
+332 RELKEKGLA
-341 HVPEDRQRM
+341 HIPEDRQRM
-350 GLIGDFKAYEN
+350 GLVTDFKAYEN

-370 PFSKSSILNH
+370 PYSKSSIM
-380 KEITEYSN
+380 KENKILDYSKK
-388 RVMQEYDVRPNSP
+388 VMEEYDVRPRSP
-401 NLITS
+401 HLMTS

-415 IILSRE
+415 LILSRE
-421 LNENPKVLLVG
+421 LNENPKVLLIG

-451 NMRDKGAAILLASVE
+451 DMRDKGAAILLVSVE
-466 LDEIL
+466 LEEVL

-476 IIVMFDGKIVGE
+476 IVVMFDGNIVGE
-488 KINKNITDRELGLLM
+488 RVNKDVTDRELGLLM
-503 AGVTEWAILLLINQR
+503 AGVA
-518 YLGGYLT
+518 

>member
-1 MVSPILEL
+1 MNSPILEL
-9 TNINKSFGHV
+9 SNINKSFGHV
-19 HANKNINLTINKG
+19 QANKDVTLTINKG
-32 TIHGIIGEN
+32 TIHGIVGEN

-49 SIVFGLYQANSG
+49 SIVYGFYQADSG
-61 KIKINEKEIKLKSPR
+61 TISINGKKINLKSPR
-76 DSILN
+76 DSIVS

-100 NIILGFEGETVFGEK
+100 NIILGFEGELVFGKK
-115 LETAKKDL
+115 LLKAKKNL
-123 EKLCETYNFNIDLD
+123 KNLCETYKLNIDLD
-137 ATISDLSVGFR
+137 SIISDLSVGFR

-183 ILRSLKEEGKTIV
+183 ILRSLQQEGKTIV
-196 LITHKLIEIMD
+196 LITHKLNEIMD

-216 QGEMVGHTKTQD
+216 QGEMVGHKKTES

-239 GRNVLLR
+239 GRSVLLR
-246 VDKTEIKKGDPI
+246 INKTEAKKGDVV
-258 FRVNELSVKDDLDV
+258 FRVNNLQVKDDLDV
-272 TRVKNVNLE
+272 MRVKDVNLE
-281 ICSGEILGI
+281 IHEGEILGL

-301 LEALSGIRKVESGN
+301 LEALSGIRKIESGE
-315 IRLFGEKISD
+315 IQLFNETISD
-325 KHSFLNP
+325 KNNFLNP
-332 RMLKARGLA
+332 RDLKEKGLA

-350 GLIGDFKAYEN
+350 GIITDFKAYEN
-361 LIFGYHDQE
+361 LIFGYHHQL
-370 PFSKSSILNH
+370 PFSKSSIL
-380 KEITEYSN
+380 KEKKILLHS
-388 RVMQEYDVRPNSP
+388 RKVMEEYDVRPQSP

-421 LNENPKVLLVG
+421 LNESPRVLLVG

-451 NMRDKGAAILLASVE
+451 DMRNKGTAILLVSVE
-466 LDEIL
+466 LEEVL
-471 SLSDR
+471 SLADR
-476 IIVMFDGKIVGE
+476 IVVMFDGKIVGE
-488 KINKNITDRELGLLM
+488 RVNQDVTDREIGLLM
-503 AGVTEWAILLLINQR
+503 AGIA
-518 YLGGYLT
+518 

>member
-9 TNINKSFGHV
+9 KNINKSFGHV
-19 HANKNINLTINKG
+19 QANKNINLIINQG

-49 SIVFGLYQANSG
+49 SIVYGLYQADSGSIRVSG
-61 KIKINEKEIKLKSPR
+61 KEVKIKSPR
-76 DSILN
+76 DSIES

-100 NIILGFEGETVFGEK
+100 NIILGFEGELVFGHK
-115 LETAKKDL
+115 LKKAKEDL
-123 EKLCETYNFNIDLD
+123 KNLCDTYKLNIDLD
-137 ATISDLSVGFR
+137 SVISDLSVGFR

-158 RGAEILIL
+158 RGAEIFIL

-196 LITHKLIEIMD
+196 LITHKLNEIMD

-216 QGEMVGHTKTQD
+216 QGEVVGHTKTSD

-239 GRNVLLR
+239 GRSVLLR
-246 VDKTEIKKGDPI
+246 LNKAEAKLGDVV
-258 FRVNELSVKDDLDV
+258 FKVENLTVKDDLDV
-272 TRVKNVNLE
+272 TRVKNVSFE
-281 ICSGEILGI
+281 IRSGEILGL

-315 IRLFGEKISD
+315 IYLNDEKVSD
-325 KHSFLNP
+325 KENLLDP
-332 RMLKARGLA
+332 RKLKEKGLA

-350 GLIGDFKAYEN
+350 GLVTDFKAYEN

-370 PFSKSSILNH
+370 PYSKSSILRDNDI
-380 KEITEYSN
+380 ITYSKK
-388 RVMQEYDVRPNSP
+388 VMEEYDVRPRSP
-401 NLITS
+401 QLITS

-421 LNENPKVLLVG
+421 LNESPKILLVG

-451 NMRDKGAAILLASVE
+451 DMRDKGAAILLVSVE
-466 LDEIL
+466 LDEVL

-476 IIVMFDGKIVGE
+476 ILVMFDGNIVGE
-488 KINKNITDRELGLLM
+488 RINKDVTDRELGLLM
-503 AGVTEWAILLLINQR
+503 AGVA
-518 YLGGYLT
+518 

>member
-9 TNINKSFGHV
+9 KNINKSFGHV
-19 HANKNINLTINKG
+19 QANKNINLKITQG

-49 SIVFGLYQANSG
+49 SIVYGLYQADSG
-61 KIKINEKEIKLKSPR
+61 TISVSGKEIKLKSPR
-76 DSILN
+76 DSIES

-100 NIILGFEGETVFGEK
+100 NIVLGFEGEFVFGEK
-115 LETAKKDL
+115 LKKAKHDL
-123 EKLCETYNFNIDLD
+123 KNLCDTYKLNIDLD
-137 ATISDLSVGFR
+137 SVISDLSVGFR

-158 RGAEILIL
+158 RGAEIFIL

-196 LITHKLIEIMD
+196 LITHKLNEIMD

-216 QGEMVGHTKTQD
+216 QGEVVGHTKTTD

-239 GRNVLLR
+239 GRSVLLR
-246 VDKTEIKKGDPI
+246 LNKAEAKLGDVV
-258 FRVNELSVKDDLDV
+258 FKVENLTVKDDLDV

-281 ICSGEILGI
+281 IRAGEILGL

-301 LEALSGIRKVESGN
+301 LEALSGIRKVESGTIYLN
-315 IRLFGEKISD
+315 DEKISD
-325 KHSFLNP
+325 KDNLLDP
-332 RMLKARGLA
+332 RELKEKGLA

-350 GLIGDFKAYEN
+350 GLVTDFKAYEN

-370 PFSKSSILNH
+370 PYSKSSILKDND
-380 KEITEYSN
+380 ILSYSKK
-388 RVMQEYDVRPNSP
+388 VMEEYDVRPRSP
-401 NLITS
+401 QLITS

-421 LNENPKVLLVG
+421 LNENPKILLVG

-451 NMRDKGAAILLASVE
+451 DMRDKGAAILLVSVE
-466 LDEIL
+466 LDEVL

-476 IIVMFDGKIVGE
+476 ILVMFDGNIVGE
-488 KINKNITDRELGLLM
+488 RINKDVTDRELGLLM
-503 AGVTEWAILLLINQR
+503 AGVA
-518 YLGGYLT
+518 